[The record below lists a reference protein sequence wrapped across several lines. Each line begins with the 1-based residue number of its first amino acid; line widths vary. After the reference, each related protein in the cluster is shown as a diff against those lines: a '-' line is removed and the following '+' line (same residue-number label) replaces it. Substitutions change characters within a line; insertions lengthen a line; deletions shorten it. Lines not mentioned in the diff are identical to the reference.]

1 MKHYLKGIDTMKITI
16 GDLRDMRGAD
26 MPIILQD
33 CKYIQGYAQKLIEGP
48 WGWMVHCGDCDA
60 MRNNDYIAND
70 DMGFHF
76 LYGGLDYVEVDTD
89 SVTISCDGIFVSKPT
104 IWVEEN
110 DVVEASEQSKYL
122 IEKALGDGFNVREW
136 DNHTDIKWF
145 RTFEDAKSYYN
156 DLNGWND

>member
-1 MKHYLKGIDTMKITI
+1 MKITI

-33 CKYIQGYAQKLIEGP
+33 CKYVQGYAQKEVSGP
-48 WGWMVHCGDCDA
+48 WGWMVYIGDCDP
-60 MRNNDYIAND
+60 MWNNSYIAND
-70 DMGFHF
+70 NMGFHF
-76 LYGGLDYVEVDTD
+76 LYDGLDYVEVDTD
-89 SVTISCDGIFVSKPT
+89 NVTISCDGIFVSKPT

-136 DNHTDIKWF
+136 GDYVYVKWC
-145 RTFEDAKSYYN
+145 RTFDDAKSYYN

>member
-1 MKHYLKGIDTMKITI
+1 MKITI

-26 MPIILQD
+26 MPIILQN
-33 CKYIQGYAQKLIEGP
+33 CKYIQGYAQKPIEGP

-70 DMGFHF
+70 NMGFHF

-136 DNHTDIKWF
+136 DNHTNIKWYP
-145 RTFEDAKSYYN
+145 TIKDAEGKYN

>member
-1 MKHYLKGIDTMKITI
+1 MKITI

-26 MPIILQD
+26 MPIILQN
-33 CKYIQGYAQKLIEGP
+33 CKYIQGYIQKPIEGP

-89 SVTISCDGIFVSKPT
+89 SVTISCDGIFVSNPT

-110 DVVEASEQSKYL
+110 DVVEASEQSKHL

-136 DNHTDIKWF
+136 NNHTDIKWL